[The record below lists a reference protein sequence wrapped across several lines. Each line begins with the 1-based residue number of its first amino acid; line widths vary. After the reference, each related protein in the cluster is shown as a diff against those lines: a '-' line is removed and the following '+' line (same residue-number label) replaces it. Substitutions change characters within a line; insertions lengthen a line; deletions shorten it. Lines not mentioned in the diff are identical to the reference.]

1 MNRKRF
7 VSVLAA
13 ALLVGCASSPR
24 SIEISKEQLQSA
36 LDRRFPTG
44 SRQLDLLDVRVSTPR
59 LLELQPQHNRM
70 RMGFSLTAAARSGR
84 APLTGDMVLSFGLR
98 YEPVYSALQLAN
110 VRVEQLDVDGMPEAA
125 RSLLRSLGP
134 TMAQPLLEGA
144 TVYTFTPQELAKAQG
159 WTPGEIRVT
168 SNGLHMTLLPPA
180 R

>member
-70 RMGFSLTAAARSGR
+70 RMGFSLTAAAPAGR
-84 APLTGDMVLSFGLR
+84 APVKGGQVLLLGLR
-98 YEPVYSALQLAN
+98 DET
-110 VRVEQLDVDGMPEAA
+110 G
-125 RSLLRSLGP
+125 
-134 TMAQPLLEGA
+134 
-144 TVYTFTPQELAKAQG
+144 
-159 WTPGEIRVT
+159 
-168 SNGLHMTLLPPA
+168 
-180 R
+180 

>member
-7 VSVLAA
+7 VSALAA

-70 RMGFSLTAAARSGR
+70 RMAFSLTAAGRSGR
-84 APLTGDMVLSFGLR
+84 GPVWGGMVGF
-98 YEPVYSALQLAN
+98 V
-110 VRVEQLDVDGMPEAA
+110 GM
-125 RSLLRSLGP
+125 G
-134 TMAQPLLEGA
+134 
-144 TVYTFTPQELAKAQG
+144 
-159 WTPGEIRVT
+159 
-168 SNGLHMTLLPPA
+168 
-180 R
+180 